1 MKHKGAKKTKIV
13 TEETTDGLARDETNS
28 TTVERERERERAR
41 ERERVICRNALW
53 ALFQKRE
60 RECKFERKNEL

>member
-28 TTVERERERERAR
+28 TTDERERER

-60 RECKFERKNEL
+60 RECKFERKKEL

>member
-28 TTVERERERERAR
+28 TTDERERERERESDMSQCVMGA
-41 ERERVICRNALW
+41 
-53 ALFQKRE
+53 FSK
-60 RECKFERKNEL
+60 ERKRV

>member
-28 TTVERERERERAR
+28 TTDER